1 MCFISRI
8 VNPIIN
14 SVKFSFWVSIVPM
27 QPLVIVYYLMTLV
40 CDLNAH
46 LRGKVTWC
54 VPLTFSFTGVNKN
67 YLTRFIN
74 TMPTDKNTM
83 PADKNTMSADKNTM
97 PTDKNT
103 MPADKNTMPTDKN
116 TMPAEKNTMPTDK
129 NTMPADNNTMSTDKN
144 TMPADK
150 NTMPTDKVRNVTL
163 ASDFFVKLYS
173 RDNFSI
179 V

>member
-1 MCFISRI
+1 
-8 VNPIIN
+8 
-14 SVKFSFWVSIVPM
+14 M

-83 PADKNTMSADKNTM
+83 PADKNTM
-97 PTDKNT
+97 
-103 MPADKNTMPTDKN
+103 PADK
-116 TMPAEKNTMPTDK
+116 
-129 NTMPADNNTMSTDKN
+129 
-144 TMPADK
+144 
-150 NTMPTDKVRNVTL
+150 VRKVTL

>member
-1 MCFISRI
+1 
-8 VNPIIN
+8 
-14 SVKFSFWVSIVPM
+14 M

-83 PADKNTMSADKNTM
+83 PADKNTM

-103 MPADKNTMPTDKN
+103 MPADKNTMP
-116 TMPAEKNTMPTDK
+116 A
-129 NTMPADNNTMSTDKN
+129 DKN

-150 NTMPTDKVRNVTL
+150 VRKVTL

-173 RDNFSI
+173 GDNFSI